1 MSKKSSNAEVVLCY
15 PGETSWELWTNGGK
29 GNSLRHDAM
38 AKGSKADSPVEFK
51 GVTHYAFPVTSAFC
65 SPFWAA
71 SEDDSLLP
79 DIVEMR
85 LETMSIKPNSGLGQ
99 HYDFT
104 ALDRDENRTLLQPI
118 MLPDGKPVE
127 LPKGDAEV
135 FDIAPNFMPLPRNHL
150 VIWRELGRWVAV
162 ATRKGLPA
170 YFQALN
176 SDEINEDAVL
186 ELKCLL
192 LQLHSQGVIEQLSGI
207 VVWTNELSEDGRQR
221 MERELEMSVLNED
234 RPHPL
239 LPEEPL
245 ELLPSEVAMHRESAA
260 KRQKVRNWISAAAL
274 LYLLAIV
281 GLGVNYFLKKR
292 QVETLQAN
300 AETLRREVGWIE
312 PTASRWNSLEDS
324 YNIERFP
331 IELLY
336 RVLQEV
342 PDKGIRLLDIDI
354 NADRVLV
361 RAEATNRQL
370 ANRFVNDVKNNKTL
384 VDYKWDHPPFK
395 MDKSGIVTLEL
406 KGKYIYGTT

>member
-1 MSKKSSNAEVVLCY
+1 MSNKSSNAEVVLCY
-15 PGETSWELWTNGGK
+15 PGETSWELWSNGGK
-29 GNSLRHDAM
+29 GATLYHDSSSKSQAESPM
-38 AKGSKADSPVEFK
+38 AFK
-51 GVTHYAFPVTSAFC
+51 GVTHYAFPVTSALC

-85 LETMSIKPNSGLGQ
+85 LETQSIKPNSGLGQ

-127 LPKGDAEV
+127 LPKGDVEV
-135 FDIAPNFMPLPRNHL
+135 FDISPNFLPLPRNHL
-150 VIWRELGRWVAV
+150 VIWRELERWVAV
-162 ATRKGLPA
+162 ATRKGQPA

-176 SDEINEDAVL
+176 SDAINEEAVL

-192 LQLHSQGVIEQLSGI
+192 LQLHSQGVIEELAGI
-207 VVWTNELSEDGRQR
+207 VVWTRDLSEEGRQR
-221 MERELEMSVLNED
+221 MEEELEMSVLSEE

-245 ELLPSEVAMHRESAA
+245 ELLPSDVAAHRKTAA
-260 KRQKVRNWISAAAL
+260 KRQKIRNWISAAAL
-274 LYLLAIV
+274 LYLLAVV
-281 GLGVNYFLKKR
+281 GLGVNYFLKQR
-292 QVETLQAN
+292 QVENLEASAQK
-300 AETLRREVGWIE
+300 LRKDVGWIE

-324 YNIERFP
+324 YSVERFP

-342 PDKGIRLLDIDI
+342 PDRGIRLLDIDI
-354 NADRVLV
+354 NGDRILLK
-361 RAEATNRQL
+361 AEATNRNL
-370 ANRFVNDVKNNKTL
+370 ANRFVSDVKGNKTL
-384 VDYKWDHPPFK
+384 EDYEWDHPPYK